1 MQGLYKLSKRKI
13 VLMDESTDDKT
24 SLDKADVIIIGGGA
38 SGLAAGKEIAKAG
51 KKVCVLEARN
61 RLGGRIHTLNFTGF
75 STHIEAGA
83 EFVHGDTP
91 ATKSLFKEGGI
102 EFYSTAGKYYRVK
115 NGKFQKMTNIWIT
128 FLILLSKAYFLKQDM
143 PFNKFLERYLNKE
156 MFKDVRETAISFV
169 EGYDAADIKK
179 ASTFALREEWKNFRQ
194 SGQYR
199 LKGGHI
205 KLIDFLSNEIIKYSG
220 EIFLSTVAKEI
231 RWKPDNVEVISD
243 KGKVYLARKVL
254 ITVPLGVLQSKP
266 HDEAYIHF
274 SPGLPEK
281 LEAAKSIGYGSAT
294 KVFLEFKGAFWES
307 SENKIRKMPEL
318 GLLISD
324 TPFTACWT
332 QLPNK
337 TPLLTGWLAGPQ
349 AEKNRNASDEDIIN
363 MALDA
368 LSYIFNADRSFL
380 INNLRAGKVVNWQID
395 PFSLGAY
402 SYATVES
409 YEAKKI
415 LAQPVEDTLFFAGE
429 ALSGGTA
436 MGTAEEALANGIKT
450 AKELLAQFKS

>member
-1 MQGLYKLSKRKI
+1 
-13 VLMDESTDDKT
+13 MDKM
-24 SLDKADVIIIGGGA
+24 DVIIIGGGA

-61 RLGGRIHTLNFTGF
+61 RLGGRIHTLTVPGF

-83 EFVHGDTP
+83 EFVHGDMP
-91 ATKSLFKEGGI
+91 STKSLLKEGGI
-102 EFYSTAGKYYRVK
+102 EFYSTAGKYYRIK
-115 NGKFQKMTNIWIT
+115 NGKLQKLENLWIT
-128 FLILLSKAYFLKQDM
+128 FLTLLSKAYSLKQDM
-143 PFNKFLERYLNKE
+143 PFSKFSDQYLNEEK
-156 MFKDVRETAISFV
+156 FKDVRETARAFV
-169 EGYDAADIKK
+169 EGYDAADVNR

-194 SGQYR
+194 SDQYR

-205 KLIDFLSNEIIKYSG
+205 KLIDFLSKEIIKHSG
-220 EIFLSTVAKEI
+220 EIFLSTVVKEI

-243 KGKVYLARKVL
+243 KGKIYSARKAL

-266 HDEAYIHF
+266 DDEAHILF
-274 SPGLPEK
+274 SPGLPGK
-281 LEAAKSIGYGSAT
+281 LEAANSIGYGTAT
-294 KVFLEFKGAFWES
+294 KVFLEFKEAFWES
-307 SENKIRKMPEL
+307 SENQIRKMPKL

-349 AEKNRNASDEDIIN
+349 AEKNKNTSDENIIN

-380 INNLRAGKVVNWQID
+380 TKNLHAGKAVNWQTD

-409 YEAKKI
+409 NEAKKT

-429 ALSGGTA
+429 ALSEGTA

-450 AKELLAQFKS
+450 AKELLTHL

>member
-1 MQGLYKLSKRKI
+1 
-13 VLMDESTDDKT
+13 MDESNNDKT

-38 SGLAAGKEIAKAG
+38 SGLAAGKKIAKAG
-51 KKVCVLEARN
+51 KKVFVLEARN
-61 RLGGRIHTLNFTGF
+61 RLGGRIHTLNVTGF

-83 EFVHGDTP
+83 EFVHGDMP
-91 ATKSLFKEGGI
+91 ATKSLLKEGDI
-102 EFYSTAGKYYRVK
+102 EFFSTAGKYYRIK
-115 NGKFQKMTNIWIT
+115 NGKFQKIRNLWIT
-128 FLILLSKAYFLKQDM
+128 FLILLSKAYSLKQDI
-143 PFNKFLERYLNKE
+143 PFSKFLDQYLNKE
-156 MFKDVRETAISFV
+156 IFKDVRETARAFV
-169 EGYDAADIKK
+169 EGYDAADIKR

-194 SGQYR
+194 SDQYR
-199 LKGGHI
+199 LKSGHI
-205 KLIDFLSNEIIKYSG
+205 KLIDFLSREIFKYNG

-231 RWKPDNVEVISD
+231 KWKPDYVEVISN
-243 KGKVYLARKVL
+243 KGKIYSGRTAL

-266 HDEAYIHF
+266 EDEAHICF

-281 LEAAKSIGYGSAT
+281 LEAAKSIGYGTAT
-294 KVFLEFKGAFWES
+294 KVFLEFKDAFWES

-349 AEKNRNASDEDIIN
+349 AEKNRNTSDENIIS

-368 LSYIFNADRSFL
+368 LSYIFNADKSFL
-380 INNLRAGKVVNWQID
+380 TKNLCAGKVVNWQTD

-402 SYATVES
+402 SFATVES
-409 YEAKKI
+409 NEAKKI
-415 LAQPVEDTLFFAGE
+415 LVQPVEDTLFFAGE
-429 ALSGGTA
+429 ALSEGTA
-436 MGTAEEALANGIKT
+436 MGTVEEALANGIKM
-450 AKELLAQFKS
+450 AKELLTHL

>member
-1 MQGLYKLSKRKI
+1 
-13 VLMDESTDDKT
+13 MDELTNDKT

-38 SGLAAGKEIAKAG
+38 SGLAAGKKIAKAG
-51 KKVCVLEARN
+51 KKIFVLEARN
-61 RLGGRIHTLNFTGF
+61 RLGGRIHTLNVTGF

-83 EFVHGDTP
+83 EFVHGDMP
-91 ATKSLFKEGGI
+91 ATKSLLKEGDI
-102 EFYSTAGKYYRVK
+102 EFFSTAGKYYRIK
-115 NGKFQKMTNIWIT
+115 NGKFQKIRNLWST
-128 FLILLSKAYFLKQDM
+128 FLILLSKAYSLKQDM
-143 PFNKFLERYLNKE
+143 PFSKFLDQYLNKE
-156 MFKDVRETAISFV
+156 KFKDVRETARAFV
-169 EGYDAADIKK
+169 EGYDAADIKR

-194 SGQYR
+194 SDQYR

-205 KLIDFLSNEIIKYSG
+205 KLIDFLSREIFKHNG

-231 RWKPDNVEVISD
+231 RWKLDYVEVISD
-243 KGKVYLARKVL
+243 KGKIYSGRKAL

-266 HDEAYIHF
+266 EDEAHICF

-281 LEAAKSIGYGSAT
+281 LEAAKSIGYGTAI
-294 KVFLEFKGAFWES
+294 KVFLEFKDAFWES

-332 QLPNK
+332 QLPSK

-349 AEKNRNASDEDIIN
+349 AEKNRNTSDENIIS

-368 LSYIFNADRSFL
+368 LSYIFNADKSFL
-380 INNLRAGKVVNWQID
+380 TKNLCAEKVVNWQTD

-409 YEAKKI
+409 TEAKKI
-415 LAQPVEDTLFFAGE
+415 LVQPVEDTLFFAGE
-429 ALSGGTA
+429 ALSEGTA
-436 MGTAEEALANGIKT
+436 MGTVEEALANGIKM
-450 AKELLAQFKS
+450 AKELLTRL